1 MAITADVLDRVLAHV
16 QETVVFGDL
25 ARTDWRRQT
34 DTVKDVFIAGRIF
47 ADLGPRAII
56 VDGRMKTSVIRQAL
70 RAMHGGETLTGFFNG
85 RCHDAGLTGRRLIV
99 YDTKTNNDVVDGQGN
114 SRARLH
120 FHGVFELPEATTFA
134 QLRDVLRKVFGKAAE
149 IERFQLRLKPIISG
163 VGQDVPHHSLQG
175 ATAYGPMGKV
185 FYALAHAGSTYATLG
200 LNEAG
205 KRSRSAPWQGAANR
219 AGKRLAKGVPSNFNR
234 EVVFCD
240 RASVQLG
247 REAFEAWVGR
257 ERELQARRRGNAL
270 KARRKPLQALPA
282 RKAARRA

>member
-16 QETVVFGDL
+16 QETVVYGDL

-34 DTVKDVFIAGRIF
+34 DAVKDVFVAARMF
-47 ADLGPRAII
+47 TDLGPRAIT
-56 VDGRMKTSVIRQAL
+56 VDGRMSRAMILRAL
-70 RAMHGGETLTGFFNG
+70 RAMEGGTSPTAFFNA

-99 YDTKTNNDVVDGQGN
+99 YDTKTNNDVVDGRGN

-120 FHGVFELPEATTFA
+120 FHGIFELPERRTFD
-134 QLRDVLRKVFGKAAE
+134 QLRVMLRKVFGNAVE
-149 IERFQLRLKPIISG
+149 IERFQLRLKPIVSG
-163 VGQDVPHHSLQG
+163 VGQDVPHYTLQS

-185 FYALAHAGSTYATLG
+185 FYALDHAGSTYATLG

-240 RASVQLG
+240 RESVQLG
-247 REAFEAWVGR
+247 REAFEAWIDR
-257 ERELQARRRGNAL
+257 EKELHARRRGNVPKTRRSAF
-270 KARRKPLQALPA
+270 KATPE
-282 RKAARRA
+282 RKAG